1 RHDTAITAELT
12 VAAGTENGF
21 GVDPGVL
28 DGALHPLL
36 ADRDDLRVPYSWEGV
51 RLHRPGVLPVRARL
65 EPTGSDAV
73 RIQLL
78 DGEGAVVID
87 VDRLRLSPLDVAA
100 LRRAGDPADDLH
112 VPVWVPLSAATDPG
126 EALPV
131 ARTAGEVSAH
141 SDDGLIVIDA
151 TFESGGSDDAPV
163 TRTHD
168 TVARIHAALSA

>member
-1 RHDTAITAELT
+1 
-12 VAAGTENGF
+12 
-21 GVDPGVL
+21 
-28 DGALHPLL
+28 
-36 ADRDDLRVPYSWEGV
+36 
-51 RLHRPGVLPVRARL
+51 
-65 EPTGSDAV
+65 
-73 RIQLL
+73 
-78 DGEGAVVID
+78 
-87 VDRLRLSPLDVAA
+87 
-100 LRRAGDPADDLH
+100 RRAGDPADDLH

-168 TVARIHAALSA
+168 TVARIHAALSAALGGAEGGRVLVGTRGAVAVSAGTAPADLAGAAVWGFVRSAASEHPGRVLLVDLDPAGDEDRDLATAATGVTA